1 MSLFLKIFL
10 WFWLAIALVVAVI
23 FIVNWSTQSEPLV
36 RQWQTFI
43 GEAVNSN
50 SLTAAQIYHNE
61 GKKGLDE
68 YLSRVVSNDRVNAVG
83 FYDSNRQQIAG
94 TQVSPAAESLFDR
107 AAQSET
113 VEFMRVPDETFAAK
127 KVNLR
132 DGG

>member
-50 SLTAAQIYHNE
+50 SLTAAQIYANE
-61 GKKGLDE
+61 GIAQLVFLKADRICAVSYADKQGKYQDQVGLT
-68 YLSRVVSNDRVNAVG
+68 L
-83 FYDSNRQQIAG
+83 
-94 TQVSPAAESLFDR
+94 P
-107 AAQSET
+107 
-113 VEFMRVPDETFAAK
+113 
-127 KVNLR
+127 KV
-132 DGG
+132 D